1 MRESKVEE
9 NLENDENDSEH
20 GNFAFRLQLD
30 LRHPR
35 PVSCALHLFHSSDWM
50 ICSSLCIARPD
61 IQTVVFLI
69 FDF

>member
-9 NLENDENDSEH
+9 NLENDETEPEH

-35 PVSCALHLFHSSDWM
+35 PVIVHS
-50 ICSSLCIARPD
+50 
-61 IQTVVFLI
+61 I
-69 FDF
+69 FFIHPIG